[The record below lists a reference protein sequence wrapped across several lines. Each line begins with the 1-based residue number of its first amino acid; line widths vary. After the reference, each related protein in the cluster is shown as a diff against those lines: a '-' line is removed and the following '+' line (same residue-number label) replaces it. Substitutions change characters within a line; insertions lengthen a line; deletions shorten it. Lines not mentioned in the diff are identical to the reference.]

1 MKINWFQKIP
11 PTFPI
16 FCLSNLWKVPTVSI
30 GNYLLGTLDSVL
42 CPKLFILTEKA
53 MGMYVY
59 SIVHAKNRENC
70 FMFLK
75 KDLLEIS
82 HPHNLVILT
91 KIETKL

>member
-1 MKINWFQKIP
+1 
-11 PTFPI
+11 
-16 FCLSNLWKVPTVSI
+16 
-30 GNYLLGTLDSVL
+30 
-42 CPKLFILTEKA
+42 

-75 KDLLEIS
+75 KDLFEIS

-91 KIETKL
+91 KIEAKL